1 MDNSAKM
8 VTTTSN
14 SRCGEVAVSLV
25 NLVSSHNT
33 YSRHTHKAAKLR
45 SLASYCVLDS
55 YASVNF
61 GRANGLPL
69 IVSGASIQSSK
80 YNFLDYFSI
89 LSGHR
94 RLEVACEFS

>member
-1 MDNSAKM
+1 MDNSSEM
-8 VTTTSN
+8 VTMASN
-14 SRCGEVAVSLV
+14 SRREEVAVSLV
-25 NLVSSHNT
+25 NLVSPYNT
-33 YSRHTHKAAKLR
+33 YSRRAHKAAKLR

-61 GRANGLPL
+61 GRVNGLPL
-69 IVSGASIQSSK
+69 IILGASIRSSK